1 MSAAKAFL
9 SHLLTL
15 AGLAVNGP
23 SPWDPHVHDEAFYP
37 RVLRQRS
44 LGLGEAY
51 MDGWWDC
58 RQLDAFFHRLFCA
71 RLDEQVKIPFG
82 LALRLLP
89 AVLFNAQSRTR
100 AFMVGQ
106 RHYDIGNDL
115 YERML
120 DQRMTYTCGYWQG
133 AKTLDQAQTQKLDL
147 VCRKLGLQQG
157 QRVLDIGCGWGSFC
171 RFAAEN
177 YGVSALGITVSKEQQ
192 ALGQRRCQGLPVI
205 LRLQDYRVLQGRFD
219 HIVSLGMFEH
229 VGYKNYR
236 AFFEVVHQC
245 LQEDGLFVLHTIG
258 ANEATTGTDPWID
271 KYIFPNSTIPSV
283 AQIGHAVEGLFV
295 VEDWHNFGVDYDKTL
310 MAWHANFEQAWPELQ
325 KTYGRRFGRMWRY
338 FLLASAALFRSRK
351 SQLWQVV
358 LSKRGVA
365 GGYRAPR

>member
-1 MSAAKAFL
+1 MNAAKAFL
-9 SHLLTL
+9 CGLLEQAEMTL
-15 AGLAVNGP
+15 NGP
-23 SPWDPHVHDEAFYP
+23 NPWDPQVHNEAFYP

-58 RQLDAFFHRLFCA
+58 QQLDEFFHRLFCA
-71 RLDEQVKIPFG
+71 QLDEQVQISFR
-82 LALRLLP
+82 LALKLLP
-89 AVLFNAQSRTR
+89 AVLLNAQSRRR
-100 AFMVGQ
+100 AFEVGQ
-106 RHYDIGNDL
+106 KHYDIGNDL

-120 DQRMTYTCGYWQG
+120 DGRLTYTCGYWRD
-133 AKTLDQAQTQKLDL
+133 ADTLDEAQTQKLDL
-147 VCRKLGLQQG
+147 VCRKLGLKQG
-157 QRVLDIGCGWGSFC
+157 QTVLDIGCGWGSFC

-177 YGVSALGITVSKEQQ
+177 YGASALGVTVSKAQV
-192 ALGQRRCQGLPVI
+192 ALGRQRCRGLPVE
-205 LRLQDYRVLQGRFD
+205 LRLQDYRALQGRFD

-236 AFFEVVHQC
+236 TFFEVAHRC
-245 LQEDGLFVLHTIG
+245 LEDDGLLLLHTIG

-271 KYIFPNSTIPSV
+271 RYIFPNSTIPTV
-283 AQIGHAVEGLFV
+283 AQVARAVEGLFV
-295 VEDWHNFGVDYDKTL
+295 VEDWHNFGMDYDKTL
-310 MAWHANFEQAWPELQ
+310 MAWHANFARAWPQLRP
-325 KTYGRRFGRMWRY
+325 TYGERFGRMWRY

-358 LSKRGVA
+358 LSKRGVP